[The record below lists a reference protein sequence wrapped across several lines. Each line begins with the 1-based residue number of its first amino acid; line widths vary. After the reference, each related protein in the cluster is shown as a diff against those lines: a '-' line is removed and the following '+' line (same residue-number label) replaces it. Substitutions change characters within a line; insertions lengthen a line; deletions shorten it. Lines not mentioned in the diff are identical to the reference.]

1 VILGGHNVTIERVLV
16 TGACG
21 FVGSHFIDLL
31 LQDSKYM
38 VRGMDLPEAP
48 CSFLSREAE
57 FMTGDLCNPA
67 TLVRVVKGVDVIV
80 HAASLF
86 RYSAPWAKLYDVN
99 VEGTKNLCHA
109 AAKADVSKVVLI
121 SSAGVYGVPQSL
133 PAREHD
139 PVNPSNAYERSKL
152 EQEQIALQVCSEH
165 QLNLLILRPAPIYG
179 PRNRYG
185 IGTLL
190 RMVALGQLPIIS
202 KNLNT
207 LVPLVHVTDV
217 VGAALHLLSLPTAWG
232 QVYNVVDD
240 STYRKYELFSYV
252 APLLNA
258 KIYYTRFPLL
268 PRWLLTALAMWAEWK
283 ARNFTHKAPKIE
295 QATIDLMFHDYQY
308 SNAKL
313 KDTGYQLVYPDAKH
327 GLAETIAWYQKNNW
341 LHP

>member
-1 VILGGHNVTIERVLV
+1 MTTQRILV

-21 FVGSHFIDLL
+21 FVGSHFIDVL
-31 LQDSKYM
+31 LQDSKYL

-48 CSFLSREAE
+48 CSFLNREAE

-67 TLVRVVKGVDVIV
+67 TLARVVKGVDVIF

-86 RYSAPWAKLYDVN
+86 RYSAPWDELYGVN
-99 VEGTKNLCHA
+99 VEGTKNLCQA
-109 AAKADVSKVVLI
+109 AVKAGVSKVVLI

-133 PAREHD
+133 PVSED
-139 PVNPSNAYERSKL
+139 DLVNPSNAYERSKF
-152 EQEQIALQVCSEH
+152 EQEQIALQICSEH
-165 QLNLLILRPAPIYG
+165 QLNLIILRPAPIYG

-185 IGTLL
+185 IGTIL

-202 KNLNT
+202 KNLDT

-217 VGAALHLLSLPTAWG
+217 VGAAVHLLSLPNVWG

-268 PRWLLTALAMWAEWK
+268 PRWLLTALALWAEWK

-295 QATIDLMFHDYQY
+295 RATIDLMFHDYQY

-313 KDTGYQLVYPDAKH
+313 KATGYQLVYPDAQQ
-327 GLAETIAWYQKNNW
+327 GLTETIAWYQKNNW
-341 LHP
+341 LQP